1 MRVSTVKLL
10 VKLATALAV
19 VLFVTL
25 LVLLTVQY
33 VKINQLENT
42 QAKLNTELTALME
55 ARQNYESEY
64 TYIENNYNEYVEDY
78 VREVLGWGRENEI
91 KFQSE

>member
-1 MRVSTVKLL
+1 MRVSTIKLL
-10 VKLATALAV
+10 VKLATVVAV
-19 VLFVTL
+19 MLFVTL
-25 LVLLTVQY
+25 LVLLTFQY
-33 VKINQLENT
+33 VKINNLENT
-42 QAKLNTELTALME
+42 QAQLNAELASLVE
-55 ARQNYESEY
+55 ARENYENEY